1 MPIFE
6 YSCRSCQ
13 AQFELLVRTGT
24 ELACPTCGGV
34 DLEKLLSLPAIKS
47 ENTHRN
53 ALAAAKKRDQKLGN
67 EKAAAQREYE
77 IKHND

>member
-13 AQFELLVRTGT
+13 AQFELLIRGGASP
-24 ELACPTCGGV
+24 ACPSCGGV

-53 ALAAAKKRDQKLGN
+53 ALAAAQKRDRKLGS
-67 EKAAAQREYE
+67 EQAAAQREYE
-77 IKHND
+77 LKHND

>member
-13 AQFELLVRTGT
+13 AQFETLVRAGS
-24 ELACPTCGGV
+24 EPACPKCGSV
-34 DLEKLLSLPAIKS
+34 DLEKQLSIPAIKS
-47 ENTHRN
+47 ESTHRN
-53 ALAAAKKRDQKLGN
+53 AMASAKSRDQKLGN

-77 IKHND
+77 LKHND